1 MSQLRVP
8 RPPLLCTGF
17 EFRAVSLRFVSL
29 HLFFVYWLRDV
40 PINKFVIAL
49 VGHSMPDTVKQHK
62 FRVTCLPVTDGERS
76 FRTEQDKNFM
86 HSEQSIKNISYQ
98 GDDISHA

>member
-86 HSEQSIKNISYQ
+86 HLKLSSFITVK
-98 GDDISHA
+98 